1 MGAELT
7 TGGAV
12 AAATAAG
19 GAREGRDAADAHAGA
34 AYLSMLWGALAFA
47 VMGEL
52 GHLAGARCSW
62 QLVAVAR
69 TSVALVFSV
78 AIARAAGVR
87 LVLFRPATLWIRSLF
102 GSLGILCSFYS
113 LTHLPVSTSLTLSNT
128 VPVWVALLAWLLL
141 GYRPTAQIWFAIAAA
156 VAGVALIQRPHLAG
170 DGLAG
175 AAALAHAFCWAVG
188 VIGLNRLGGVDPRA
202 VVVHFAVV
210 STVVALAFFL
220 VTGADFGGGSLGDWR
235 LAATLVG
242 VGLAGTLGQLGMTR
256 AFALGHP
263 SKVAV
268 VGLTQIVFAC
278 LFDLVL
284 WKQRFDAPTV
294 AGIVLVVAPTAWL
307 LLHSP
312 LQRRSASIHSTA

>member
-1 MGAELT
+1 
-7 TGGAV
+7 
-12 AAATAAG
+12 
-19 GAREGRDAADAHAGA
+19 
-34 AYLSMLWGALAFA
+34 MLWGALAFA

-52 GHLAGARCSW
+52 GHLAGGWCSW

-69 TSVALVFSV
+69 TSVALVLSV

-87 LVLFRPATLWIRSLF
+87 LVLFRPATLWIRSVA

-128 VPVWVALLAWLLL
+128 VPVWVAVLAWLLL
-141 GYRPTAQIWFAIAAA
+141 GYRPTAQIWIAIAAA
-156 VAGVALIQRPHLAG
+156 VAGVVLIQRPHFAG
-170 DGLAG
+170 GGFAV
-175 AAALAHAFCWAVG
+175 AAALAHAFFWAVG
-188 VIGLNRLGGVDPRA
+188 VIGLNRLGEVDPRA

-220 VTGADFGGGSLGDWR
+220 VTGADSGGGRLGDWR
-235 LAATLVG
+235 LASVLVG

-278 LFDLVL
+278 VFDLVF
-284 WKQRFDAPTV
+284 WQQRFDAPTV
-294 AGIVLVVAPTAWL
+294 GGILLVAAPTAWL

-312 LQRRSASIHSTA
+312 LRRAASVHTTA

>member
-7 TGGAV
+7 TAD
-12 AAATAAG
+12 AAG
-19 GAREGRDAADAHAGA
+19 GGVETRAGDEHAGS

-52 GHLAGARCSW
+52 GHLAGGWCSW

-69 TSVALVFSV
+69 TSVALVLSV

-102 GSLGILCSFYS
+102 GSLGILFSFYS

-156 VAGVALIQRPHLAG
+156 IAGVVLIQRPHVAG
-170 DGLAG
+170 GGLAV

-188 VIGLNRLGGVDPRA
+188 VIGLNRLSGVDPRA

-220 VTGADFGGGSLGDWR
+220 ATGADFGGGSLGDWR

-278 LFDLVL
+278 LFDLVF
-284 WKQRFDAPTV
+284 WKQRFDALTV
-294 AGIVLVVAPTAWL
+294 AGILLVVAPTAWL

-312 LQRRSASIHSTA
+312 LRRGASIHTTA